1 MKSKPTLP
9 VILVVEDDLEY
20 QLALCDLF
28 ALEGYAAQG
37 VGSIAAYEGC
47 KYKSACS
54 VLLLDR
60 NLPDGDGL
68 EILKR
73 HRQRSDAPVVFI
85 TCEGSVE
92 DRIAGMDAD
101 ADYYLVK
108 PVKSDELLAII
119 RRCIRKHPGISSEVW
134 SLDPVKWE
142 LRDPKENSLL
152 LTRTELM
159 LLKSMAGKPGVA
171 VSRDEMVKALG
182 KSPLAYDLRRLEVAI
197 RRLRKK
203 VEESQLE
210 MLPLETVYGFG
221 YVLNADLRFV
231 VV

>member
-1 MKSKPTLP
+1 MSEVVHPD
-9 VILVVEDDLEY
+9 ILVVEDDLNY
-20 QLALCDLF
+20 RAALCELL
-28 ALEGYAAQG
+28 ALEGYSAKG
-37 VGSIAAYEGC
+37 LGSIAAYE
-47 KYKSACS
+47 ACDNKATCL

-68 EILKR
+68 DVLKT
-73 HRQRSDAPVVFI
+73 HRQHSTSPVVFI

-92 DRIAGMDAD
+92 DRVAGMDAD

-119 RRCIRKHPGISSEVW
+119 RRCIRKHPGAGSDVW

-142 LRDPKENSLL
+142 LRDPKQNSLL

-159 LLKSMAGKPGVA
+159 LLKSMASKPGVA
-171 VSRDEMVKALG
+171 VSRDDIVKALG
-182 KSPLAYDLRRLEVAI
+182 KSPVAYDLRRLEVAI

-203 VEESQLE
+203 VEESELGT
-210 MLPLETVYGFG
+210 LPLETVYGFG
-221 YVLNADLRFV
+221 YVLNVDLRV
-231 VV
+231 VEA

>member
-1 MKSKPTLP
+1 MESKSTPP
-9 VILVVEDDLEY
+9 VILVVEDDLDY
-20 QLALCDLF
+20 QLALCDLL

-37 VGSIAAYEGC
+37 VGSVAAYTARED
-47 KYKSACS
+47 KYDCS

-68 EILKR
+68 EILKN
-73 HRQRSDAPVVFI
+73 HRQHSAAPVVFI

-108 PVKSDELLAII
+108 PVKPDELLAII
-119 RRCIRKHPGISSEVW
+119 RRCIRKHPGTSQDYW
-134 SLDPVKWE
+134 LLDPVKWE
-142 LRDPKENSLL
+142 LRDPKHNSLL

-159 LLKSMAGKPGVA
+159 LLKSMTGKPGIA
-171 VSRDEMVKALG
+171 VSRDEIVKALG
-182 KSPLAYDLRRLEVAI
+182 KSPAAYDLRRLEVAI
-197 RRLRKK
+197 RRLRRK

-210 MLPLETVYGFG
+210 ALPLETVYGFG
-221 YVLNADLRFV
+221 YVLNVDLRLNEA
-231 VV
+231 